1 MAASLNP
8 NNLLGRHSGAG
19 RNPVINSTLQSGQNH
34 DVVPLAWEI
43 FNHLDSGLLR
53 NDAAFTNGQS
63 GLNNMLQ
70 SVLVVLLCMFSI
82 ADTAFAAE
90 QLNDPTRPAI
100 ELVPGLG
107 GAATAEQKAPPAGL
121 QSVILSPKRE
131 AAIINGIEV
140 AVGEK
145 YGDAVLT
152 VVNET
157 CVVLMGPEGRR
168 VMHMF
173 PTVNMS
179 KTELACVRRQGMQPI
194 SQAAGRPAKIAKA
207 IKKAKAKKRVV
218 VCAPVEENKDGSGK

>member
-1 MAASLNP
+1 MAASLNNLP
-8 NNLLGRHSGAG
+8 RVAMLLLG
-19 RNPVINSTLQSGQNH
+19 
-34 DVVPLAWEI
+34 
-43 FNHLDSGLLR
+43 
-53 NDAAFTNGQS
+53 
-63 GLNNMLQ
+63 
-70 SVLVVLLCMFSI
+70 VLCICSSS
-82 ADTAFAAE
+82 FAAE

-107 GAATAEQKAPPAGL
+107 AAATAEQKAPPAGL

-179 KTELACVRRQGMQPI
+179 KTELACVRRQGMQPV
-194 SQAAGRPAKIAKA
+194 SQAAGQPAKIAKA
-207 IKKAKAKKRVV
+207 IKKAKAKKRVA

>member
-1 MAASLNP
+1 MATSLNHLSRWAML
-8 NNLLGRHSGAG
+8 LLGAFCISGPSWA
-19 RNPVINSTLQSGQNH
+19 V
-34 DVVPLAWEI
+34 
-43 FNHLDSGLLR
+43 
-53 NDAAFTNGQS
+53 
-63 GLNNMLQ
+63 
-70 SVLVVLLCMFSI
+70 
-82 ADTAFAAE
+82 E

-107 GAATAEQKAPPAGL
+107 EAMPSGQKAPPAGL
-121 QSVILSPKRE
+121 QSVILSHGRE

-157 CVVLMGPEGRR
+157 CVVLMGPEGRQ

-173 PTVNMS
+173 PTVSMT
-179 KTELACVRRQGMQPI
+179 KTELACVGRRGVQPI
-194 SQAAGRPAKIAKA
+194 SSSAAKPAR
-207 IKKAKAKKRVV
+207 KAKAKKRAV